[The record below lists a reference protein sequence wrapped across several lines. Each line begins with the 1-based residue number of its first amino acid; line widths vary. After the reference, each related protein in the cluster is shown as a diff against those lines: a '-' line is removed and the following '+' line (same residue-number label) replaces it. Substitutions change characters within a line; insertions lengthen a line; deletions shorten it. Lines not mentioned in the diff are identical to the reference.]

1 MTLSRA
7 QRLSAAARKAAR
19 TRKMLDRNVPAR
31 RNKPIS
37 VSSEKSQNLPAVE
50 PAFPRRIY

>member
-1 MTLSRA
+1 MTFSRA
-7 QRLSAAARKAAR
+7 QRLSAAARKGAR
-19 TRKMLDRNVPAR
+19 TRKLLDRNVPAR

-37 VSSEKSQNLPAVE
+37 IQPSSEKPSSVE